1 MTRINNNQ
9 MGAHSKTLIKL
20 HFLVCILVGT
30 WCGSHWLTLYL
41 VQPSYMLPLLLLY
54 CFALRK
60 IIQNEIVNSHI
71 GHLIYSL
78 IIHWIWPWLRLN
90 RWLMLRVLN
99 LLLEKK
105 ELSPSPL
112 ANAYASLKQSVKVK
126 RARTILLKT
135 IATRRD
141 IDLNST

>member
-1 MTRINNNQ
+1 MTRINSNQ

-20 HFLVCILVGT
+20 HFLVCILVNT
-30 WCGSHWLTLYL
+30 CGSHSLTLYL

-54 CFALRK
+54 WFALRK
-60 IIQNEIVNSHI
+60 MIQNEVVNSQI
-71 GHLIYSL
+71 GHLIYPL

-105 ELSPSPL
+105 EHLPSPL
-112 ANAYASLKQSVKVK
+112 ANAYASLKQSIKVK
-126 RARTILLKT
+126 RARTILLKA
-135 IATRRD
+135 IATRTD
-141 IDLNST
+141 TDLNST